1 MATTITAATLTST
14 IQESL
19 TLNGQVY
26 GNTNVHE
33 VVSQGQ
39 SSSRIMSCDTTLT
52 ILLNLST
59 SDSAGTIVGDNVKYM
74 RFTNVDDTNFVTL
87 QIHNG
92 ASSYYKV
99 KLGAGESHLFM
110 NNQIGIGSEDLA
122 DMSIVKGIANTLA
135 CDIEIL
141 TITA

>member
-26 GNTNVHE
+26 GNTNIHE

-39 SSSRIMSCDTTLT
+39 SSSRVLSCATGVTV
-52 ILLNLST
+52 LLNLST
-59 SDSAGTIVGDNVKYM
+59 TDSAGTIVGDNVKYM
-74 RFTNVDDTNFVTL
+74 RFTNLDDTNFVTL
-87 QIHNG
+87 QVHNG
-92 ASSYYKV
+92 ASSYYKI

-110 NNQIGIGSEDLA
+110 NNQMGIGTEALA
-122 DMSIVKGIANTLA
+122 DMSIVKGQADTLA
-135 CDIEIL
+135 CDIEVL